1 MLKVNNVIVAVVE
14 AKAESKNAENGL
26 SQAKDYAQRLDVPI
40 AFATNGNMIL
50 MYDRQI
56 PKTELV
62 DRFLSPEELYQVCRE
77 WKGLI
82 DKNLSPLEYPHYL
95 GGGKKPR
102 AYQETAIRRVIE
114 AILKG
119 QKRILLTTATE
130 TGKTYVAF
138 QITWK
143 LIKSGYFSRVLF
155 L

>member
-1 MLKVNNVIVAVVE
+1 VLKVNNVIVAVVE